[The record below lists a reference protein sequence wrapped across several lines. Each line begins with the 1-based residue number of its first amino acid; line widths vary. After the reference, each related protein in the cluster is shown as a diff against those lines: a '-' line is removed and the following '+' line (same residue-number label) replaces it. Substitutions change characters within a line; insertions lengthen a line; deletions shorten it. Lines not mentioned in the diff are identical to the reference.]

1 MKHMDE
7 KSLKES
13 VGKLKESSQRKFK
26 QTVDLIINLKGLDLK
41 KPEHQ
46 VELFLQLPKYKGKK
60 SKICALVGPEMGDSA
75 KNSMDAYVTLPDFD
89 KYQQDKKLI
98 RKLARENDF
107 FVGQATIMPKIA
119 TVFGRTLGPK
129 GKMPNPKAGCIVPPN
144 ANLKTVHDKLENT
157 VKMSGK
163 KAPIMQSI
171 VGNQDSNVE
180 DIIENIKFI
189 HGNVVHALPQGE
201 NNVKS
206 IYVKYTMGKPIK
218 VM

>member
-1 MKHMDE
+1 MDE
-7 KSLKES
+7 KKLKES
-13 VGKLKESSQRKFK
+13 IGKLKESAKRNFK
-26 QTVDLIINLKGLDLK
+26 QTIDLVINLGGLDLK

-46 VELFLQLPKYKGKK
+46 IELYIQLPKFKGKK
-60 SKICALVGPEMGDSA
+60 SKICALVGPEMGDLA
-75 KNSMDAYVTLPDFD
+75 KNSMDACVLLPDFE

-119 TVFGRTLGPK
+119 TVFGRVLGPK

-144 ANLKTVHDKLENT
+144 ANLKIVHEKLQNT

-163 KAPIMQSI
+163 KAPIMNAI
-171 VGNQDSNVE
+171 VGNQESSEE

-189 HGNVVHALPQGE
+189 HNSVVHALPQGE
-201 NNVKS
+201 NNIKS
-206 IYVKYTMGKPIK
+206 MYIKYTMGKPVK